1 MFYLEFTAEA
11 KKNTKNLN
19 NTINK
24 ETTKLIQNQFQ

>member
-11 KKNTKNLN
+11 IKNTKNLN